1 MRQIR
6 DTAFGR
12 KHKIRQVHRPVH
24 LRFQKI
30 LRTSDARVGSSQMWS
45 PSAVHGKQSKLCCS
59 EKLSSTLIGGKRRLY
74 ATTRIT
80 EGISCESSSEQVR
93 YDLHLNRNRQ
103 WHTVLAVDSVSSQ
116 SIASLKEDGDVIEAL
131 LCVTRTRRSTYWQMI
146 LDLFKGLDQIIGCS
160 LEDLKRS
167 LEYGSDMLILENCI
181 DNLGNPQNLRAI
193 EAYSGG
199 ARLDAKLQSNIQSQ
213 YGWTKFL
220 YHIEPSHDDR
230 STVEGEESAVKE
242 ERQAC
247 FFTAVDPMN
256 FPMLTP
262 LGEENEPRMIPYK
275 NEMEKWSEYSIVVR
289 SVNCSRQRNGILSKS
304 NDIIVW
310 HYASR

>member
-24 LRFQKI
+24 LRFLKFCAPATHELGLPRCEALPPFMVSKANYAAVKNYPQPS
-30 LRTSDARVGSSQMWS
+30 LEARGDSMRQQESLKAS
-45 PSAVHGKQSKLCCS
+45 PVKAVPSKS
-59 EKLSSTLIGGKRRLY
+59 GMTYIW
-74 ATTRIT
+74 T
-80 EGISCESSSEQVR
+80 E
-93 YDLHLNRNRQ
+93 NRQ

-116 SIASLKEDGDVIEAL
+116 SIASVKEDGDVTEAL

-220 YHIEPSHDDR
+220 YHIESSHDDR

-242 ERQAC
+242 EDKLAFSQLWTRW
-247 FFTAVDPMN
+247 N

-275 NEMEKWSEYSIVVR
+275 NEMEKWSEIQYCCSICELLETKEWNFIKEQWYYCMTLCHR
-289 SVNCSRQRNGILSKS
+289 
-304 NDIIVW
+304 
-310 HYASR
+310 